1 MLLADDSAAQIA
13 DSSRASSLVG
23 SLATDRRPGSS
34 SQFYSDFGSAG
45 LNATS
50 CCHGSV
56 LYSGGSIPREIYSD
70 SRSVVYV
77 PAEFTTRTPLIRGER
92 LVPTKYKPRYV
103 TAMTQH
109 HDGARSGS
117 SRLRSTVCAFDWQIE
132 PQATCTRLG
141 FIGLFGQG
149 GMGCRGDGGAAKP
162 GLITSNMCSL
172 VAGVCSKLITW
183 RKGSRP
189 IPRPAEKFPREFAA
203 CRCVALSI
211 GAVLHRPIVALARR
225 LAVIMHPSDSAR
237 GAFQNGIRSRA

>member
-117 SRLRSTVCAFDWQIE
+117 SWLRSTGCAFDWQIE

-162 GLITSNMCSL
+162 GLITR
-172 VAGVCSKLITW
+172 VQT
-183 RKGSRP
+183 
-189 IPRPAEKFPREFAA
+189 
-203 CRCVALSI
+203 
-211 GAVLHRPIVALARR
+211 H
-225 LAVIMHPSDSAR
+225 
-237 GAFQNGIRSRA
+237 

>member
-1 MLLADDSAAQIA
+1 
-13 DSSRASSLVG
+13 
-23 SLATDRRPGSS
+23 LATDGRPGSS

-117 SRLRSTVCAFDWQIE
+117 SRHRWYDQPAVLSTGRLNPKQRV
-132 PQATCTRLG
+132 TRLG

-183 RKGSRP
+183 RKGRHP
-189 IPRPAEKFPREFAA
+189 IPRHSKAA
-203 CRCVALSI
+203 GSGERALGFMTI
-211 GAVLHRPIVALARR
+211 P
-225 LAVIMHPSDSAR
+225 
-237 GAFQNGIRSRA
+237 